1 MQLAGSA
8 QALRT
13 SAPAASALCLDRRLL
28 GLAGGT
34 GVATYAAN
42 LARAAGEV
50 WERVEYLQD
59 TQSPPPASAAPPA
72 GLDRLRR
79 RAAAAAFWP
88 RPAEPAAAADVR
100 IAPDVF
106 RVAQV
111 HFDIYGRYLKLRS
124 KRPPAVMHWTYP
136 LPLHFCGA
144 LNIVTVHDLIP
155 LLLPD
160 LSPIRPDRARRML
173 MRLRR
178 EADHVVTVSEA
189 SRRQIIATLGWP
201 KERVTNTYQSVEPP
215 ARATPEATARV
226 AAAAGL
232 APGKYLLHVGTVER
246 RKNIGRLIAAWRES
260 RASTPL
266 VIAGPDGWHAADELR
281 EAEAAGR
288 LLVRI
293 PWMKRD
299 SLLALMAGARALL
312 APSLAE
318 GFGLPAVEAMAL
330 GVPVLTSAVD
340 QSGAPGAAAEI
351 AGDGAILV
359 DPRDVRAIA
368 QAIAAL
374 DTSPDLRG
382 ALILRGYAR
391 AVAFSR
397 QAYAARLRALYA
409 DRLGLR
415 RGMQPMLG

>member
-1 MQLAGSA
+1 
-8 QALRT
+8 
-13 SAPAASALCLDRRLL
+13 
-28 GLAGGT
+28 
-34 GVATYAAN
+34 
-42 LARAAGEV
+42 
-50 WERVEYLQD
+50 
-59 TQSPPPASAAPPA
+59 
-72 GLDRLRR
+72 
-79 RAAAAAFWP
+79 
-88 RPAEPAAAADVR
+88 
-100 IAPDVF
+100 
-106 RVAQV
+106 
-111 HFDIYGRYLKLRS
+111 
-124 KRPPAVMHWTYP
+124 
-136 LPLHFCGA
+136 
-144 LNIVTVHDLIP
+144 
-155 LLLPD
+155 
-160 LSPIRPDRARRML
+160 ML

-288 LLVRI
+288 LLIRI

-374 DTSPDLRG
+374 DTNPDLRG

-391 AVAFSR
+391 AAAFSR